1 MASNMNGIA
10 IATLVGAWT
19 AAALDVYST
28 FNSSPQTT
36 ELFASDRADSL
47 LHWVMIGDAVALGG
61 GLAGSIISKSPW
73 PLISTA
79 VVAAGLHFSYMHAV
93 RRGIDQP
100 PPANAG

>member
-1 MASNMNGIA
+1 MDNGVKGIA

-47 LHWVMIGDAVALGG
+47 LHWVLIGDAVAIGG
-61 GLAGSIISKSPW
+61 GLVGSIISKSPW
-73 PLISTA
+73 PLISTG
-79 VVAAGLHFSYMHAV
+79 VVAAGLHYSYMHAV
-93 RRGIDQP
+93 RRGTGIEP
-100 PPANAG
+100 PENAG